1 MKCPKCDGEM
11 VSGYVYGRSN
21 VVAIVN
27 YWVERESM
35 KKSWIGSMFTESPDE
50 SSKAADAIP
59 VATFRCQSCG
69 FLESYAR

>member
-11 VSGYVYGRSN
+11 VSGYVYGRAN
-21 VVAIVN
+21 IVAIVN

-35 KKSWIGSMFTESPDE
+35 KKSLIGGLFSDPGDE
-50 SSKAADAIP
+50 CSQSADTIP
-59 VATFRCQSCG
+59 VVTLRCHSCG